1 MGGKITIDGNGYDF
15 KDGDTILEVASRNG
29 IRIPT
34 LCYYRKVQ
42 PKAVCRMCLVEV
54 NGSKKPQTS
63 CNTPA
68 KNGMVVE
75 TETPLVRSVRKIG
88 IKLMLA
94 DGKHDCMVCEAN
106 GDCALQNLA
115 YEYGIEHHGFRADA
129 ISKEI
134 EDSNPFIIRDA
145 SKCVLCGRCVQA
157 CQDIQVNNA
166 IDFGNRGFD
175 TKIVTAYDKPLLD
188 SGTDCVFCGEC
199 VQACP
204 VGALTEK
211 KSKGKGRVWEF
222 KRIRTTCPYCGVGC
236 QLWLHVNRGK
246 IVKVTGVD
254 TAKPNKGRLC
264 VKGRF
269 GYDFI
274 YDKKRLTSPMI
285 KENGTFRE
293 ASWDEA
299 LDLIH
304 SRFKETI
311 SKHGPDSV
319 AGVSCARSISEDSYN
334 MQKLFRSVFK
344 TNNIDHCAR
353 T

>member
-1 MGGKITIDGNGYDF
+1 MGGKITINGHDYDF
-15 KDGDTILEVASRNG
+15 KDGDSILEVASRNS

-34 LCYYRKVQ
+34 LCYYRKVA
-42 PKAVCRMCLVEV
+42 PNALCRMCMVEV
-54 NGSKKPQTS
+54 NGYKKPQTA

-68 KNGMVVE
+68 KNGMKVK
-75 TETPLVRSVRKIG
+75 TETPMVQSVRKIG
-88 IKLMLA
+88 IKLLLA

-106 GDCALQNLA
+106 GDCTLQRLA
-115 YEYGIEHHGFRADA
+115 YEYGIEQHGFRT
-129 ISKEI
+129 KVKPLEI

-145 SKCVLCGRCVQA
+145 SKCVLCGRCVQV
-157 CQDIQVNNA
+157 CNDIQVNNV
-166 IDFGNRGFD
+166 IDFGYRGVK
-175 TKIVTAYDKPLLD
+175 TKIVTAYDNPLMD
-188 SGTDCVFCGEC
+188 VKSDCVFCGEC

-211 KSKGKGRVWEF
+211 KSKGKGRVWEL
-222 KRIRTTCPYCGVGC
+222 KKIRTTCAYCGVGC
-236 QLWLHVNRGK
+236 QLWLHVNQGK

-254 TAKPNKGRLC
+254 TAEPNKGRLC

-274 YDKKRLTSPMI
+274 YDKERLTSPMI
-285 KENGTFRE
+285 KENGALRE

-299 LDLIH
+299 LDLIA
-304 SRFKETI
+304 SKFKAAI
-311 SKHGPDSV
+311 FKHGPDSV